1 MTIKLSVQLLTGSS
15 RRRWFP
21 IVLQKVGADIP
32 HEPLGLF
39 NRNYAAGLA
48 TAAPKWFWDPL
59 HPGKIPKVSVLEAE
73 FSCWGIRLTQVAATY
88 GIHAYGEKLQFFT

>member
-73 FSCWGIRLTQVAATY
+73 FSYFL
-88 GIHAYGEKLQFFT
+88 